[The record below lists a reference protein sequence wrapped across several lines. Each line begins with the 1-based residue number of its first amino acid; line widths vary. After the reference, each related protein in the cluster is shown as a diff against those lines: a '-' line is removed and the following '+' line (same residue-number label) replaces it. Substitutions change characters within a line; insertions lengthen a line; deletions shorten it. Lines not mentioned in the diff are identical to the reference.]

1 MPRAERDQITGLS
14 LTSTDAVLSLDS
26 GDDSP
31 ESDVLN
37 SATVYVSVDNSGGT
51 GPAAGIIRV
60 VLQAEVLGQRQ
71 TIASAFV
78 VPGFHGAVINVSG
91 INVDGWHV
99 VMQSTN
105 PLLVCKAAIAAKH
118 CCAGFEVFVPPELLQ
133 IPLDQGA
140 VELQLLALFNPAPT
154 PFGREQGQYFVSSD
168 NSGAAGTFTFLPGSR
183 MTHMLVRAGGMDA
196 SVDLNSP
203 QGLTQTV
210 EIDGGDDIDIFPNGN
225 LPIESVDYTAVDQI
239 IVEVVR

>member
-1 MPRAERDQITGLS
+1 MPRVERDQITGLS

-26 GDDSP
+26 SADDP

-37 SATVYVSVDNSGGT
+37 SATVYVSVDNAGGT

-60 VLQAEVLGQRQ
+60 VLQAELLGQRQ

-78 VPGFHGAVINVSG
+78 VPGFRGAVINVSG

-99 VMQSTN
+99 VMQATN
-105 PLLVCKAAIAAKH
+105 SQLVCKAAIAAKH

-133 IPLDQGA
+133 IPVDQGA
-140 VELQLLALFNPAPT
+140 VELELLALFNPPPV

-168 NSGAAGTFTFLPGSR
+168 NGGAGSFAFLPGSR
-183 MTHMLVRAGGMDA
+183 MTHLLVRAGGMDA
-196 SVDLNSP
+196 SIDLNMP
-203 QGLTQTV
+203 QGQVQTL
-210 EIDGGDDIDIFPNGN
+210 EIDGGDDVDIFPNGN
-225 LPIESVDYTAVDQI
+225 LPIESVDYTTVDQI